1 MKIAITAESTIDLPK
16 ELLEKYDIKTVPF
29 TVILGDKEGR
39 DGEITSDIIF
49 DYVKETGILPKT
61 TAINEYEYTE
71 FFEEMLK
78 EVDAIV
84 HLSLSSGVSSSCSHA
99 ISAAEKLKNV
109 YVIDSLSLS
118 TGIALQAIYA
128 KQLADAGKTP
138 SEIVELVKARQDSL
152 QVSFIVERLD
162 YLHKGGRCSGF
173 KLLGA
178 NVLKIRPRIVLKNGK
193 MGNDKTYRGAMP
205 FAVKKYCQECLN
217 EFDNPDKSIVF
228 LTYTSATPEMR
239 DAAYNTLV
247 EAGFENIYET
257 RAGATITSHCGED
270 TLGILYYNDGGVK
283 A

>member
-16 ELLEKYDIKTVPF
+16 ELLEKYNIKTIPYI
-29 TVILGDKEGR
+29 VILGDKEGR
-39 DGEITSDIIF
+39 DGEITPETIF
-49 DYVKETGILPKT
+49 DYVKQTNILPKT

-71 FFEEMLK
+71 FFEETLK
-78 EVDAIV
+78 DADAVV
-84 HLSLSSGVSSSCSHA
+84 HIALSSGVSSSCSHA
-99 ISAAEKLKNV
+99 QSASEKMKNV

-128 KQLADAGKTP
+128 RQLADEGKSP
-138 SEIVELVKARQDSL
+138 EEIVELVKSRQDSL

-193 MGNDKTYRGAMP
+193 MGNDKTYRGSMG

-217 EFDNPDKSIVF
+217 EFDNHDKSIVF

-239 DAAYNTLV
+239 DAAYNSLV
-247 EAGFENIYET
+247 EAGFTNILET
-257 RAGATITSHCGED
+257 RAGATITSHCGEN

-283 A
+283 